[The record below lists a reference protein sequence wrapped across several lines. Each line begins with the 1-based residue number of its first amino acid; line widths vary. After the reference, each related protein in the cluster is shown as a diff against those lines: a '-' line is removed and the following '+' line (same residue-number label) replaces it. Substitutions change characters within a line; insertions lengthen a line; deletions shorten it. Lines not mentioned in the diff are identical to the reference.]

1 MRKTKIVCTIGP
13 ATDDET
19 ILQKLIQQGMDV
31 ARLNFSHG
39 THEEQLQRVNL
50 IKRISRE
57 ENRPVAILMD
67 TKGPEIR
74 TGRFKD
80 GGCYLNPDSEVWIR
94 SEEILGNEKEFSVTY
109 KYLAQD
115 LKPGNL
121 VLIDDGL
128 IELRVLETTSE
139 DVRCH
144 VVNGGHVSDRKGI
157 NLPNVRVHLPALTDK
172 DVEDIEFAIEN
183 DFDFIAVS
191 FVRRATDVYH
201 VREIL
206 EKNKGEFIQLI
217 AKIENQEG
225 VDNFDEIL
233 DASDGIMVAR
243 GDLGVELKA
252 QHVPIIQKQMIE
264 ACYSKGKPCITATQ
278 MLDSMMRNPRPT
290 RAEVSDVANAIIDG
304 TSAIML
310 SGETAAGKYPLQSFA
325 MMNEIACSTEDSIDY
340 WEFFRTGRHAAAP
353 SSAPSVTNAVSHAC
367 CTTAMDV
374 KAKAIVAVTIGGR
387 TARMM
392 SRFRPECPVIAP
404 TTSERCLRQLS
415 LSWGVVPILSDEIYT
430 TDELFEAGMQRA
442 LDTGLVAEGDV
453 VVISGGTP
461 VGVSGMTNTLK
472 VQTIGRLLSQGVG
485 IERGKITG
493 DVFILTPDTIDE
505 LRSSGAHNL
514 VLVVID
520 TDNSMIDVIKQANAI
535 IAESDSPDCHAV
547 TVGKL
552 LDIPVVYNCQNARKI
567 FKNGMPV
574 TVDSD
579 RGIVN

>member
-19 ILQKLIQQGMDV
+19 ILRQMIKKGMDV

-39 THEEQLQRVNL
+39 THEEQLERVNR
-50 IKRISRE
+50 IKKLRAELDI
-57 ENRPVAILMD
+57 PVAILMD

-74 TGRFKD
+74 TGRFE
-80 GGCYLNPDSEVWIR
+80 GGSCELIPDSEIWIR
-94 SEEILGNEKEFSVTY
+94 SEDILGNEKEFSVSY
-109 KYLAQD
+109 KSLAED
-115 LKPGNL
+115 LEPGNL
-121 VLIDDGL
+121 ILIDDGL
-128 IELRVLETTSE
+128 IELRVIDKTST
-139 DVRCH
+139 DIRCH
-144 VVNGGHVSDRKGI
+144 VVNGGTVSDRKSI

-172 DVEDIEFAIEN
+172 DIADIMFAVEN
-183 DFDFIAVS
+183 DFDFIAIS

-206 EKNKGEFIQLI
+206 EANKGEFIQLI

-225 VDNFDEIL
+225 VDNFAEIL
-233 DASDGIMVAR
+233 DAADGIMVAR

-252 QHVPIIQKQMIE
+252 QHVPIVQKKMIE
-264 ACYSKGKPCITATQ
+264 ESYSKGKPSITATQ

-310 SGETAAGKYPLQSFA
+310 SGETAAGKYPIEALE
-325 MMNEIACSTEDSIDY
+325 MMTEIAETTEESLDY
-340 WEFFRTGRHAAAP
+340 WEIFRTGRHAAAP
-353 SSAPSVTNAVSHAC
+353 SAAPSVTNAVSHAY

-392 SRFRPECPVIAP
+392 SRFRPECPIIAP
-404 TTSERCLRQLS
+404 TTSERCQRQLN
-415 LSWGVVPILSDEIYT
+415 LSWGVMPVISAELTT
-430 TDELFEAGMQRA
+430 TDELFETGMQRA
-442 LDTGLVAEGDV
+442 LDTGLVKEGDV

-485 IERGKITG
+485 IERGKVTG
-493 DVFILTPDTIDE
+493 DVLIVTPENIEE
-505 LRSSGAHNL
+505 LKRTGAYNM
-514 VLVVID
+514 VLVVQD
-520 TDNSMIDVIKQANAI
+520 TDNSMIDIIKQSRAI
-535 IAESDSPDCHAV
+535 IAESNSEECHAV

-552 LDIPVVYNCQNARKI
+552 LDIPVVYNCENARKI